1 MKKIKIPLE
10 ILYKLFNNKIEKV
23 YTSNA
28 DLKADQIIEQNKKYF
43 NHIGVAWFSYN
54 ILQVYK
60 VRTAIIFKTRKDYC
74 TILKW
79 E

>member
-10 ILYKLFNNKIEKV
+10 LLYKLFNNKIEKV
-23 YTSNA
+23 HTSNA

-54 ILQVYK
+54 ILQVHSF
-60 VRTAIIFKTRKDYC
+60 RTAIFSKHIKIIAQY
-74 TILKW
+74 
-79 E
+79 

>member
-23 YTSNA
+23 YISNA

-43 NHIGVAWFSYN
+43 NHIGVA
-54 ILQVYK
+54 
-60 VRTAIIFKTRKDYC
+60 
-74 TILKW
+74 
-79 E
+79 

>member
-23 YTSNA
+23 YTSNT
-28 DLKADQIIEQNKKYF
+28 DRKADQIIEQNKKYF
-43 NHIGVAWFSYN
+43 NPIGVAWFSYN

>member
-10 ILYKLFNNKIEKV
+10 ILYKVFNNNIEKV

-28 DLKADQIIEQNKKYF
+28 DLKADQIIEKNKKYF

-54 ILQVYK
+54 ILQVHSF
-60 VRTAIIFKTRKDYC
+60 RTAIFSKHVKIIAQY
-74 TILKW
+74 
-79 E
+79 

>member
-23 YTSNA
+23 HGSNA

-54 ILQVYK
+54 ILQVHK
-60 VRTAIIFKTRKDYC
+60 VRTAIIFKTFKDYFK
-74 TILKW
+74 ILKW